1 MRFGLQI
8 ATYPSTGIDNSW
20 DRMLAVAQLA
30 EELGFDSVWYEDH
43 FMFRDDEQPSASSPQ
58 LECLVTLAALAA
70 STVRVKLG
78 MLVLGAPYRN
88 PALLTKMLTTLDLV
102 SHGRLI
108 IGLGAGWHEQEFRAY
123 GWPFLSVRERME
135 QLTDTIQIINAL
147 MTTRSASYQG
157 KHFSIDR
164 ALNDPPPVQRPRP
177 PLLIGG
183 NGEQR
188 TLRLVAQYA
197 DMCNVYG
204 SVAECQHKFEVL
216 RQHCAAVGRPY
227 DHITRTI
234 NHWALLADTEA
245 ERASKKAQFPQ
256 AFSIDTI
263 QETIQTLQEFAAV
276 GTQYVIVKILDA
288 GDLTPVRQFAETIL
302 PAFTDKEAT
311 PHQE

>member
-8 ATYPSTGIDNSW
+8 ATYPAAHADNAW
-20 DRMLAVAQLA
+20 DRMLAVAHLA

-43 FMFRDDEQPSASSPQ
+43 FMFRNDEHPTESVPH

-70 STVRVKLG
+70 STERVKLG

-88 PALLTKMLTTLDLV
+88 PALLAKMLTTLDLV

-123 GWPFLSVRERME
+123 GWPFLPARERME
-135 QLTDTIQIINAL
+135 QLEDVIQIIDAL
-147 MTTRSASYQG
+147 MTTRPASFHG
-157 KHFSIDR
+157 KHFSIDH

-204 SVAECQHKFEVL
+204 SVAECQHKFAVL
-216 RQHCAAVGRPY
+216 RQHCAALGRPY
-227 DHITRTI
+227 DQITRTI
-234 NHWALLADTEA
+234 NYWALLANTEA
-245 ERASKKAQFPQ
+245 ERAAKAAQFPQ
-256 AFSIDTI
+256 AFSIDTA
-263 QETIQTLQEFAAV
+263 QETIHTFQEYAAV

-288 GDLTPVRQFAETIL
+288 GDLTPVREFAETIL
-302 PAFTDKEAT
+302 PAFTDNGAMRHEA
-311 PHQE
+311 